1 MPRKIARAVELV
13 ALGKEFAAVRRRSRA
28 PTDAG
33 KQRIVERLIRL
44 HGLPQKIGQILSLT
58 ELRSDAP
65 AFTRLVETPPQ
76 LSAARS
82 FAEIDRALGRPWQD
96 CFRSLDPRGVG
107 ASLAQVHRGIL
118 HDGREVAVKI
128 QYPGIA
134 ETLDLDLKALGW
146 LTAPIGGLR
155 RGFDLAGYR
164 REVGEMLRLELDYRH
179 EAEMLRRFRAHVA
192 SLENI
197 RVPEVIDGYSGDR
210 ILTMTWIEGVPFSE
224 ARQWTLEERTHLA
237 GALVTLFFSSIFSAG
252 MVHADPHP
260 GNYRF
265 DRAPKHP
272 AVGLLDFGCV
282 KMLGSTIVAAL
293 HALIDDA
300 IDGRLRGSAERAR
313 ARFESLGFNPLL
325 LEPMQHRLPELCE
338 ILFAPLLADR
348 PFDMNA
354 WRLGARAE
362 QSLGE
367 FRWNLRMAGPPA
379 LIYFMRAYQGLVQ
392 YLSALAAPANWRAAY
407 ERAAGSPP
415 EEPCPEAS
423 PLVAL
428 AAKSRSLRIRVTRSG
443 RTKAELTFPAAAAEN
458 LPDLIPP
465 EVEPR
470 LAARHIDVAGISRS
484 LIERGFP
491 PGELFALEEGRD
503 DFRVWLE

>member
-1 MPRKIARAVELV
+1 MPRKITRAVELV
-13 ALGKEFAAVRRRSRA
+13 ALGKEFATARRRSRA
-28 PTDAG
+28 SADAG
-33 KQRIVERLIRL
+33 KQRLVGRLIRL

-58 ELRSDAP
+58 ELTEDAP

-76 LSAARS
+76 LSAAES
-82 FAEIDRALGRPWQD
+82 FAEIERALGCPWQN
-96 CFRSLDPRGVG
+96 CFRSLNPHGVG

-134 ETLDLDLKALGW
+134 ETLELDLKALGW

-179 EAEMLRRFRAHVA
+179 EAEMLKQFRAHVVP
-192 SLENI
+192 LENV
-197 RVPEVIDGYSGDR
+197 RVPQVIDDSSGGR
-210 ILTMTWIEGVPFSE
+210 ILTITWVDGVPFSE
-224 ARQWTLEERTHLA
+224 ARQWTPPERAHLA
-237 GALVTLFFSSIFSAG
+237 ATLVTLFFSSVFSAL
-252 MVHADPHP
+252 MIHADPHP

-265 DRAPKHP
+265 QRGAKYP
-272 AVGLLDFGCV
+272 AIGLLDFGCV
-282 KMLGSTIVAAL
+282 KILSPAVAGAL
-293 HALIDDA
+293 RALIDDT
-300 IDGRLRGSAERAR
+300 IDGCLRANAPRAQ
-313 ARFESLGFNPLL
+313 AHFESLGFNSVL
-325 LEPMQHRLPELCE
+325 LEPMQHLLPELCE
-338 ILFAPLLADR
+338 ILFTPLLANR
-348 PFDMNA
+348 PFNMDA

-362 QSLGE
+362 QSLGA

-379 LIYFMRAYQGLVQ
+379 LVYFMRAYQGLVQ
-392 YLSALAAPANWRAAY
+392 YLSALAAPVNWRAAY
-407 ERAAGSPP
+407 ERAVSSQ
-415 EEPCPEAS
+415 PEAPS
-423 PLVAL
+423 RAATLVL
-428 AAKSRSLRIRVTRSG
+428 SLPSKSRSLRIRVTRSG
-443 RTKAELTFPAAAAEN
+443 CTKAELTFPATAAEN

-470 LAARHIDVAGISRS
+470 LAARHIDVARISRS
-484 LIERGFP
+484 LIEQGFP